1 MGAIS
6 DKTPSTTFS
15 KLSIFASVKIWE
27 SVVSSFNVVSAVSVF
42 VDGGVRVSEEGV
54 VCPTLS
60 SNVVMPENRQVF
72 LKITS
77 HV

>member
-1 MGAIS
+1 
-6 DKTPSTTFS
+6 
-15 KLSIFASVKIWE
+15 
-27 SVVSSFNVVSAVSVF
+27 VSAVSVF